1 MILKNMIRTITTA
14 NKLVDFLLISNVVLS
29 VCLAMAVGKLVSSH
43 EVTRIVP
50 PGLDRPVSVGWDTA
64 DEDYL
69 ESVGLYVADLAGN
82 VTPGNA
88 KFVADSLSQIM
99 TPRIYQSARAQ
110 ILALAD
116 DPVFKNSGGSMRFEA
131 RKIVP
136 ERQTQK
142 IFVIG
147 QMTSQQIGSR
157 DVRPMVIEMKLI
169 MKNGRPW
176 VDGFDHY
183 TGSDAHTLE
192 WIDKNPTRSQQVE
205 QQLQASAAE
214 VTSDAEATLARAGQN
229 PSEQDVAQPV
239 AAQQPALPMPVPVPT
254 VPSTST
260 QPAATPPSDSAYLP
274 PAATTQPVTE
284 KKQ

>member
-1 MILKNMIRTITTA
+1 MILKNMIKTITTA
-14 NKLVDFLLISNVVLS
+14 NKLVDFLLISNVVLA
-29 VCLAMAVGKLVSSH
+29 VCLTMAVGKLVSSH
-43 EVTRIVP
+43 EVTRLVP
-50 PGLDRPVSVGWDTA
+50 PGLDRAVTVGWDTA

-69 ESVGLYVADLAGN
+69 ESVALYVADLAGN

-88 KFVADSLSQIM
+88 KFVADRLSQIM
-99 TPRIYQSARAQ
+99 TPRIYQSGRAQ

-116 DPVFKNSGGSMRFEA
+116 DPVFKNSGGSVRFEA

-142 IFVIG
+142 IFVLG

-157 DVRPMVIEMKLI
+157 DVRPMVIELKLI

-183 TGSDAHTLE
+183 QGAEPHTEE
-192 WIDKNPTRSQQVE
+192 WIDKNPTRSQQIA
-205 QQLQASAAE
+205 QQLEASAAE
-214 VTSDAEATLARAGQN
+214 VTSDAIATLAQAAQN
-229 PSEQDVAQPV
+229 PNQQQAAQPPV
-239 AAQQPALPMPVPVPT
+239 PAQPPALALPVPVAPAA
-254 VPSTST
+254 ST
-260 QPAATPPSDSAYLP
+260 QPAATTTSDSTFLP
-274 PAATTQPVTE
+274 PPAMTQPVTE